1 MYDLF
6 FQRFNEKVPLTTDET
21 AIIKAHLVAKT
32 LRKKEFLL
40 HEGEVSKHIAFV
52 EKGVLRMYLP
62 EENGTQRIT
71 QFAIEAWT
79 IADLYSFLT
88 GEPATQSIDALEDT
102 TVLLISKSAHE
113 TLLKQLG
120 KYETYMRLL
129 ITNAYIALQKR
140 FTSSFHLSLEEQYQ
154 HFVNTYPQIV
164 NRVPQHM
171 IASYMGLTPATL
183 SRLRKRLSLRKQR

>member
-1 MYDLF
+1 MPYDLY
-6 FQRFNEKVPLTTDET
+6 FQRFNEKVPLTEEET
-21 AIIKAHLVAKT
+21 AIIKAHLVP
-32 LRKKEFLL
+32 RKIKKKQFLL
-40 HEGEVSKHIAFV
+40 HEGEVSRQIAFV

-62 EENGTQRIT
+62 EENGHQRIT
-71 QFAIEAWT
+71 QFAVEGWT

-102 TVLLISKSAHE
+102 EILLISKQSHE
-113 TLLKQLG
+113 ALLQQLG
-120 KYETYMRLL
+120 KYETYMRLI

-140 FTSSFHLSLEEQYQ
+140 FTSTFRLPLEEQYQ
-154 HFVNTYPQIV
+154 NFVSTYPQIV

-183 SRLRKRLSLRKQR
+183 SRLRRRILTKK